1 MRRSGR
7 CALIGALVV
16 LLTGATAVGVG
27 AQASGGPLQ
36 GSDVGI
42 TPTTLRVGVLADVDN
57 AAEPGLFQG
66 SVSAVQGWARDLNA
80 HGGLAG
86 RKVVVDFIDTHL
98 SDTDARNAIIQ
109 ACQQDFALVGT
120 SALFVNNV
128 DDLVGCKDQAGQPVG
143 LPDFPVVQTEP
154 VHQCSPVSFSVEGET
169 LDCATMNDHPQTYLA
184 TVGTTRYFLSHFK
197 DLHGIYVY
205 PSDLLASKNAQVPLF
220 KSQQALGIKADQE
233 FDISGAAPQSA
244 FTPVVQAAKNDQS
257 TYARAGLAASSMVEL
272 RREAIVQ
279 GLTSVKVWDCSI
291 QCYDRRFIQ
300 QGGTAVEGQYVYT
313 TFVPFAEANTNAMM
327 RTYLQYTGVNNAD
340 AFGANAWAAGIF
352 FRDVVNDI
360 VQKDG
365 KNGVTRAAVLATAA
379 TIHNF
384 TADGMLGQTDVG
396 RHLPTPCFA
405 LLQVRGGKFV
415 RVYPTK
421 PGTFDCNPKNINA
434 IKLDLL

>member
-1 MRRSGR
+1 MRRSRR
-7 CALIGALVV
+7 CALVGALVV
-16 LLTGATAVGVG
+16 ALTGATAVGAG

-36 GSDVGI
+36 GTDIGI
-42 TPTTLRVGVLADVDN
+42 TPTTIRVGVLADVDN

-66 SVSAVQGWARDLNA
+66 SVRAVQGWARYLNA
-80 HGGLAG
+80 RGGLAG

-109 ACQQDFALVGT
+109 ACQQDFAVVGT

-128 DDLVGCKDQAGQPVG
+128 DDLVGCKDQTGKPIG

-154 VHQCSPVSFSVEGET
+154 VHQCSRVSFSVEGET

-197 DLHGIYVY
+197 GLHGIYVY

-220 KSQQALGIKADQE
+220 KSQQELGITADQE

-244 FTPVVQAAKNDQS
+244 FTPVVQAAKNYQS
-257 TYARAGLAASSMVEL
+257 TYARAGLATSSMVEF
-272 RREAIVQ
+272 RKEAIVQ

-291 QCYDRRFIQ
+291 QCYDKRFIQ
-300 QGGTAVEGQYVYT
+300 QGGTSVEGQYVYA
-313 TFVPFAEANTNAMM
+313 TFVPFSEANTNAMM
-327 RTYLQYTGVNNAD
+327 KAFLQYTGVNNAD

-352 FRDVVNDI
+352 FGDVVNDI

-365 KNGVTRAAVLATAA
+365 KNGLTRSAVLATAA
-379 TIHNF
+379 TIHDF
-384 TADGMLGQTDVG
+384 TADGMLGVTDVG

-405 LLQVRGGKFV
+405 LLQVRNGKFV

-421 PGTFDCNPKNINA
+421 PGTFDCNPKNINT

>member
-1 MRRSGR
+1 MRRSR
-7 CALIGALVV
+7 RWALVGALVV
-16 LLTGATAVGVG
+16 LLTGATAAGAG

-36 GSDVGI
+36 GTDVGI
-42 TPTTLRVGVLADVDN
+42 TPTTIRVGVLADVDN

-66 SVSAVQGWARDLNA
+66 SVDAVQGWARYMNA

-86 RKVVVDFIDTHL
+86 RKVLVDFIDTHL

-109 ACQQDFALVGT
+109 ACQQDFAIVGT

-128 DDLVGCKDQAGQPVG
+128 DDLVGCKDQAGKPVG

-169 LDCATMNDHPQTYLA
+169 LDCATMNQHPQTYLA

-197 DLHGIYVY
+197 NLHGIYVY

-220 KSQQALGIKADQE
+220 KSQQQLGIRADQE

-272 RREAIVQ
+272 RKEAIVQ
-279 GLTSVKVWDCSI
+279 GVTSVKVWDCSI
-291 QCYDRRFIQ
+291 QCYDQSFIQ
-300 QGGTAVEGQYVYT
+300 QGGAAVEGQYVYT
-313 TFVPFAEANTNAMM
+313 TFVPFAEASTNAMM
-327 RTYLQYTGVNNAD
+327 HSYLQYTGANKAD

-352 FRDVVNDI
+352 LRDVVNDI

-365 KNGVTRAAVLATAA
+365 KNGLTRAAVLATAA

-384 TADGMLGQTDVG
+384 TADGMLGETDVG

-405 LLQVRGGKFV
+405 LLQVRNGKFV

-421 PGTFDCNPKNINA
+421 PGTFDCNPKNINT

>member
-1 MRRSGR
+1 MRRSRR
-7 CALIGALVV
+7 CALVGALVV
-16 LLTGATAVGVG
+16 LLTGATAAGAG

-36 GSDVGI
+36 GTDVGI
-42 TPTTLRVGVLADVDN
+42 TPTTIRIGVLADVDN

-66 SVSAVQGWARDLNA
+66 SVDAVQGWARYMNA

-86 RKVVVDFIDTHL
+86 RKVLVDFIDTHL

-109 ACQQDFALVGT
+109 ACQQDFAIVGT

-128 DDLVGCKDQAGQPVG
+128 DDLVGCKDQAGKPVG

-169 LDCATMNDHPQTYLA
+169 LDCATMNQHPQTYLA

-197 DLHGIYVY
+197 NLHGIYVY

-220 KSQQALGIKADQE
+220 KSQQQLGIRADQE
-233 FDISGAAPQSA
+233 FDIYGAAPQSA

-272 RREAIVQ
+272 RKEAIVQ
-279 GLTSVKVWDCSI
+279 GVTSVKVWDCSI
-291 QCYDRRFIQ
+291 QCYDQSFIQ
-300 QGGTAVEGQYVYT
+300 QGGAAVEGQYVYT
-313 TFVPFAEANTNAMM
+313 TFVPFAEASTNAMM
-327 RTYLQYTGVNNAD
+327 RSYLQYTGANNAD

-352 FRDVVNDI
+352 LRDVVNDI
-360 VQKDG
+360 VQQDG
-365 KNGVTRAAVLATAA
+365 KNGLTRAAVLATAA

-384 TADGMLGQTDVG
+384 TADGMLGETDVG

-405 LLQVRGGKFV
+405 LLQVRNGKFV

-421 PGTFDCNPKNINA
+421 PGTFDCNPKNINT